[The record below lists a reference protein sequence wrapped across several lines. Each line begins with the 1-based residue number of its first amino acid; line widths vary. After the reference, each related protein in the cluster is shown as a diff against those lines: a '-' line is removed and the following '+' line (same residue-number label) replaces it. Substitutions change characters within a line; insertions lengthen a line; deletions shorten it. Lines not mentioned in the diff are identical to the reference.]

1 VHEEDFGLQG
11 CGLWRGLARRP
22 ITLRIEFVELDAGTD
37 FDSQDFGL
45 RRGLVQRPTTLRNE
59 QCYYYHCSRIFRP
72 GMARLRLA
80 GLRSAARFGAVA
92 DNHTY

>member
-1 VHEEDFGLQG
+1 MRGEVRWWGFRLAGLRSAARLGAAAGESRVHEEDVGLQG

-59 QCYYYHCSRIFRP
+59 QCCYYHC
-72 GMARLRLA
+72 
-80 GLRSAARFGAVA
+80 
-92 DNHTY
+92 